1 MERRKAIT
9 AAAAT
14 ALTMLAGAAGIA
26 LNSGIVGAGA
36 DGNVGQLTPV
46 IASTQPIAPSVG
58 DPTVTAS
65 TGDPTVA
72 VQPAPTIAP
81 TITPTQSPPVT
92 TSSAS
97 GSDADQDDAEYEDDD
112 ENEAEYE
119 NEAEQDDDSEYE
131 DDSEQEDEYEDE
143 HEYEYEGNDDDD

>member
-36 DGNVGQLTPV
+36 DGNVGKLTPV
-46 IASTQPIAPSVG
+46 IASTQPIVPPPTDAAFVASIDGSTVTVPPAPSV
-58 DPTVTAS
+58 
-65 TGDPTVA
+65 
-72 VQPAPTIAP
+72 APS
-81 TITPTQSPPVT
+81 QSPPVT

-97 GSDADQDDAEYEDDD
+97 GSGDDHQDEVEAHDDEGAEHESDHEDDD
-112 ENEAEYE
+112 
-119 NEAEQDDDSEYE
+119 SGH
-131 DDSEQEDEYEDE
+131 EDE
-143 HEYEYEGNDDDD
+143 HEYEGVDDDD